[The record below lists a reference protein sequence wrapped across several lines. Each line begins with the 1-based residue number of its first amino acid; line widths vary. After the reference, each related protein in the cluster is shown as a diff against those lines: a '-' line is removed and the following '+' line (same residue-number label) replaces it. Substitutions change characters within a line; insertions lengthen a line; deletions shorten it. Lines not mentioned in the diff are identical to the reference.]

1 MSTETAQDMSD
12 EVIPIPYVAG
22 ASLRLEITQNYQDL
36 PLPRVTTASIT
47 RVLDI
52 TMSSVMC
59 VTITLDSGQDVQA
72 VLKLYDRRFGVDL
85 RDYRMV
91 HLPLTT
97 KREALFE
104 SFVRRNAIGPFL
116 TQLAKDQEGR
126 LLPIKP
132 HHHLDDENVEGNEKY
147 EAALWK
153 DCDDMF
159 HCETKA
165 YELLKDLQGAGV
177 PRLLATV
184 RLGDT
189 SSIIPSDL
197 IDGPDAKY
205 WDVNGILLQYIPGI
219 NLINLDSSSIDVK
232 EWPILVQRSV
242 DLVHKINEYGVVMM
256 DCSTRNVIVDQ
267 ESHQPFVIDFAQ
279 CWFKDEMKLWEP
291 SNEQDDEDDEEEES
305 EEKVAKNEED
315 EEKETEER
323 ENERK
328 ANEEKESEEKETKE
342 KEDEEKEGEEKE
354 DEEKKDEEKKDE
366 EKKDEEKK
374 DEEKKDEEKKDEE
387 KKDEGKKDEE
397 KKDEEK
403 EDEDSEID
411 LEDEYWYRVRSTD
424 NPGAIGY
431 VMRTRLQREKG
442 VKIKVQFPDIYERP
456 LE

>member
-1 MSTETAQDMSD
+1 
-12 EVIPIPYVAG
+12 
-22 ASLRLEITQNYQDL
+22 
-36 PLPRVTTASIT
+36 
-47 RVLDI
+47 
-52 TMSSVMC
+52 MSSVMC
-59 VTITLDSGQDVQA
+59 VTITLDSGQDIHA

-85 RDYRMV
+85 RDYRI
-91 HLPLTT
+91 HLPFTT
-97 KREALFE
+97 EKEALFE

-116 TQLAKDQEGR
+116 TQLAQDQER
-126 LLPIKP
+126 ELIPIPP
-132 HHHLDDENVEGNEKY
+132 HHHLDDDNFEGSEKY

-159 HCETKA
+159 HCETMA

-177 PRLLATV
+177 PRLLAAV
-184 RLGDT
+184 RLVDT

-205 WDVNGILLQYIPGI
+205 WDINGILLQYIPGI
-219 NLINLDSSSIDVK
+219 NLINLDSSSIDVR

-256 DCSTRNVIVDQ
+256 DCSTRNMIVDQ

-279 CWFKDEMKLWEP
+279 CWFKHEMKMWEP
-291 SNEQDDEDDEEEES
+291 SNEQDDEDELS

-315 EEKETEER
+315 EGKE
-323 ENERK
+323 
-328 ANEEKESEEKETKE
+328 NEEKESEEKETKE
-342 KEDEEKEGEEKE
+342 KEDEEK
-354 DEEKKDEEKKDE
+354 KDK
-366 EKKDEEKK
+366 
-374 DEEKKDEEKKDEE
+374 
-387 KKDEGKKDEE
+387 E

-411 LEDEYWYRVRSTD
+411 LEDEYWYRVKSTD
-424 NPGAIGY
+424 NPGAIGS

-442 VKIKVQFPDIYERP
+442 VKIKVKFPDIYDRP

>member
-1 MSTETAQDMSD
+1 MNIPTNLVIRSD
-12 EVIPIPYVAG
+12 ETIPIPYAAG
-22 ASLRLEITQNYQDL
+22 VSLRLEITQNYQDL
-36 PLPRVTTASIT
+36 PFPRATAASIT

-59 VTITLDSGQDVQA
+59 VAITLDSGRDIHA

-97 KREALFE
+97 EKEALFK

-116 TQLAKDQEGR
+116 TQLAQDQER
-126 LLPIKP
+126 ELIPIPP
-132 HHHLDDENVEGNEKY
+132 HHHLDDDNFEGSEKY

-159 HCETKA
+159 NCETKA

-184 RLGDT
+184 RLADT

-291 SNEQDDEDDEEEES
+291 SNEQDDEDDEDDEEEES

-315 EEKETEER
+315 EGKETEER

-354 DEEKKDEEKKDE
+354 
-366 EKKDEEKK
+366 
-374 DEEKKDEEKKDEE
+374 
-387 KKDEGKKDEE
+387 DEE

>member
-1 MSTETAQDMSD
+1 MNIPTNLVIRSD
-12 EVIPIPYVAG
+12 ETIPIPYAAG
-22 ASLRLEITQNYQDL
+22 VSLRFEITQNYQNL
-36 PLPRVTTASIT
+36 PFPWVTAASIT

-59 VTITLDSGQDVQA
+59 VTITLDSGEVIHA

-97 KREALFE
+97 EKEALFE

-116 TQLAKDQEGR
+116 TQLAQDQER
-126 LLPIKP
+126 ELIPIPP
-132 HHHLDDENVEGNEKY
+132 HHHLDDDNFEGSEKY

-159 HCETKA
+159 HCETRA

-177 PRLLATV
+177 PRLLAAV
-184 RLGDT
+184 RLVDT
-189 SSIIPSDL
+189 SSSIPSDL

-232 EWPILVQRSV
+232 EWPILVQRAV

-267 ESHQPFVIDFAQ
+267 QSHQPFVIDFAQ
-279 CWFKDEMKLWEP
+279 CWFKHEMKMWEP
-291 SNEQDDEDDEEEES
+291 SNEQDDEDDEEELS
-305 EEKVAKNEED
+305 EEEVAKNEED
-315 EEKETEER
+315 EGKE
-323 ENERK
+323 
-328 ANEEKESEEKETKE
+328 NEEKESEEKETKE
-342 KEDEEKEGEEKE
+342 KEDEEK
-354 DEEKKDEEKKDE
+354 
-366 EKKDEEKK
+366 
-374 DEEKKDEEKKDEE
+374 
-387 KKDEGKKDEE
+387 
-397 KKDEEK
+397 KDEEK

-411 LEDEYWYRVRSTD
+411 LEEEYWNRAMSTD

-442 VKIKVQFPDIYERP
+442 VKIKVQFPDIYDRT